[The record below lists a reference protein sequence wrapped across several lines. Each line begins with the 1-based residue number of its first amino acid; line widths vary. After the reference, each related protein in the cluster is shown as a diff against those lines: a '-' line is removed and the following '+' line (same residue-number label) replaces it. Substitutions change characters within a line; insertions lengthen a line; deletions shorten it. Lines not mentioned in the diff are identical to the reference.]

1 MAVTQLATITLQQAS
16 TYTDLYT
23 ISWATSSNGI
33 YYEASGSPLYLASA
47 SNQGDVFIEYGST
60 QVKVAPLTPFC
71 SNSLAIN
78 LPTGN
83 VTYSL
88 NENASVQ
95 ARLILDDGSVSKFLD
110 TTGTYNFIAPLS
122 ASFTF
127 AASGTGSWAANG
139 RLTVSASKNGV
150 PFFSGTTLVS
160 GSEISSTFLVD
171 ANASYIITA
180 VTTV

>member
-1 MAVTQLATITLQQAS
+1 MAVNQLATITLTEKS

-33 YYEASGSPLYLASA
+33 YYEASGSPLYLVSASA
-47 SNQGDVFIEYGST
+47 QGDVFIEYGST

-71 SNSLAIN
+71 SNSLVTN

-88 NENASVQ
+88 NENASVG
-95 ARLILDDGSVSKFLD
+95 AIFALSDGGTNKFLD
-110 TTGTYNFIAPLS
+110 TTGTFSFIAPVS
-122 ASFTF
+122 ESFVFT
-127 AASGTGSWAANG
+127 AAGTGSCAANG
-139 RLTVSASKNGV
+139 KLTVSASRNGTL
-150 PFFSGTTLVS
+150 FFSGSTLVS
-160 GSEISSTFLVD
+160 GSGISSTFLVD
-171 ANASYIITA
+171 TNAYYLVSV